1 MSPKTDLQEY
11 LEANAVK
18 YRAFMHPAA
27 FTAQEA
33 AAVEQVRGREHAKVV
48 ILRDGSKFVMIV
60 LPAIYHV
67 DFERARLAIGS
78 SSLELATEDEIAH
91 LFPGCEPGAM
101 PPFGN
106 LWSMP
111 VWVDDSLAVNK
122 DNVFNACSHSESI
135 RMKYSDFARLV
146 HPKVALLRTEE
157 LRVPGASKMAT
168 I

>member
-1 MSPKTDLQEY
+1 MSPVTTLQEY

-18 YRAFMHPAA
+18 YQAFKHPAA
-27 FTAQEA
+27 FTAEEA
-33 AAVEQVRGREHAKVV
+33 AAVEHVRGREHAKVV
-48 ILRDGSKFVMIV
+48 ILRTDSKFVMIV

-67 DFERARLAIGS
+67 DFERARRAIGNPG
-78 SSLELATEDEIAH
+78 LELATEDEIAH

-111 VWVDDSLAVNK
+111 VWVDDSLAA
-122 DNVFNACSHSESI
+122 DEDIVFSACSHSESI
-135 RMKYSDFARLV
+135 RMKFTDFARLV

-157 LRVPGASKMAT
+157 LRLSSMSKVAT